1 MTISL
6 PQPKFT
12 SSLHAAYRLGLLGPG
27 LACIVHRAD
36 ERGVSAGASRGTSS
50 IPQLLSNW

>member
-27 LACIVHRAD
+27 LASIVHRAD